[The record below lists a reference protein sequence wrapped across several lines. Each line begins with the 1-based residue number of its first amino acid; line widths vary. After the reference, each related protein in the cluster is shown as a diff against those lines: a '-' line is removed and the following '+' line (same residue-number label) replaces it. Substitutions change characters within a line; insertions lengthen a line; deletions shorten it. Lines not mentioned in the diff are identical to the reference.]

1 MSEEA
6 SLHLVVR
13 RRIRATPQRLFDAW
27 TDPAALVKWWGPAD
41 ITCPEA
47 EVDLRVGG
55 AYRIAN
61 RNAEGDVIWIAGEFE
76 EVSPPERLVYT
87 WRLGAEETSQ
97 RVTVRFE
104 ARGDATEAIV
114 VHERIPSV
122 AAKES
127 HERGWIG
134 CLDGLVALMEG

>member
-1 MSEEA
+1 MNENA

-27 TDPAALVKWWGPAD
+27 TDPDALVKWWGPAD
-41 ITCPEA
+41 MTCPEA

-61 RNAEGDVIWIAGEFE
+61 RNAEGEVVWIAGEFE

-87 WRLGAEETSQ
+87 WRLGPSETSE

-104 ARGDATEAIV
+104 PQGDATDVIV
-114 VHERIPSV
+114 VHERIAT
-122 AAKES
+122 AAQREG
-127 HERGWIG
+127 HELGWNG
-134 CLDGLVALMEG
+134 CIDGLVALVGD